1 MANHKPNQSQDQK
14 GEAQN
19 VEVSNDK
26 QQDPLAGNS
35 SDVAHATNKA
45 TEGMH
50 QGRDASQRSGNNAV
64 NRGSQDD
71 TASGNNDQ
79 KGRG

>member
-1 MANHKPNQSQDQK
+1 MADHKPNQSQDRK

-19 VEVSNDK
+19 VDVSTD

-35 SDVAHATNKA
+35 RDIAHATDKA
-45 TEGMH
+45 TEGMR
-50 QGRDASQRSGNNAV
+50 QGRDNSQRSGNNAV
-64 NRGSQDD
+64 NRGNEE
-71 TASGNNDQ
+71 TTNAGNNDE